1 MALHLDPDR
10 HLDPEREERQ
20 RARAAR
26 IHYRPAAR
34 IARVGRRAL
43 ACPSCGLPLAIRDSV
58 GLFELVACGFCE
70 GVAPTREYLR
80 DEGWPGVELIAR
92 LP

>member
-20 RARAAR
+20 RGRAAR
-26 IHYRPAAR
+26 IHYQPAAR
-34 IARVGRRAL
+34 VASVGRRAL
-43 ACPSCGLPLAIRDSV
+43 ACPSCGLPLALSDPV
-58 GLFELVACGFCE
+58 GLLELVACGFCE
-70 GVAPTREYLR
+70 SVAPTRDYLR
-80 DEGWPGVELIAR
+80 ADGWPGVELIAR